1 MLRGLLSLDNH
12 SSTQPVAVRLVISIL
27 KRYSPG
33 KREKGREGE
42 REAERESGLGEERK
56 RERAFNNTHEYS

>member
-1 MLRGLLSLDNH
+1 MDNH
-12 SSTQPVAVRLVISIL
+12 SSTQPAAVRLVISIL

-42 REAERESGLGEERK
+42 RERERE
-56 RERAFNNTHEYS
+56 REKGGGSLMIMETSTYNCVNIKGFC